1 MIKTLSKVGIEG
13 IYLNIITALYDK
25 STVNIILNRQKLQ
38 VFPMRSG
45 TRRGCLLSLF
55 LFTIVS
61 EVLATAIRQKVEIKG
76 IQIGRK

>member
-61 EVLATAIRQKVEIKG
+61 EVLATAIGQKVEIKV